1 MEREKKPQLK
11 ISKKIMIVGIVMMVI
26 AVICIIASVSG
37 FIRAKRAYDIAYDQ
51 WHDDWWYSHTAD
63 LNDMP
68 EMNFVGNIFSI
79 FFSFVFLIVSI
90 IVTVIGARPYMSKFA
105 AKYNNEINTFT
116 ANELGK
122 LNKTDEPKTA
132 ASRKTVC
139 SACGA
144 KLEKGSSTCNYCG
157 KEN

>member
-1 MEREKKPQLK
+1 MDPIKVDFSGKGAPKEVVIPPEKKVLK
-11 ISKKIMIVGIVMMVI
+11 LIIS
-26 AVICIIASVSG
+26 
-37 FIRAKRAYDIAYDQ
+37 
-51 WHDDWWYSHTAD
+51 
-63 LNDMP
+63 L
-68 EMNFVGNIFSI
+68 
-79 FFSFVFLIVSI
+79 

-122 LNKTDEPKTA
+122 LNKTEEPKTT

-144 KLEKGSSTCNYCG
+144 KLDKGSSTCNYCG